1 MTSRWQWLLL
11 QLSRKLWFRASLF
24 SVLAIATALAA
35 IVLKPY
41 IPADISTQVG
51 ADAVDK
57 ILGVIAASMLAV
69 TIFSLSTM
77 VSAYIAANSNVTP
90 RAIRLLDED
99 ATAHNALGTFIGAFL
114 FSLVGII
121 ALSTGMYG
129 VQGRLVLFVVTLA
142 VIAFV
147 VMTLLHWIDHVS
159 TLGQVAETSGRIEAA
174 TSAAMRARHQRPY
187 LGGRPLLDPAREI
200 PANATPLFAERIGY
214 VQHIDMDALA
224 GLATGQADAAIYL
237 GALPGTFVDPSR
249 PLAWVGGIDH
259 NAMQDDVRAAFTIG
273 QLRSFDQDPRFGMS
287 VLSEIASRALS
298 PAVNDPGTAIDI
310 LGRAVRLL
318 SIWSVPREIADDEVR
333 YPQVHVPGVDVAE
346 LYDDLFNPI
355 ARDGAALVEVG
366 IRLQKSLRALARLGD
381 ARHVASARRHSAL
394 ALERAMLA
402 LAIDADKQVL
412 RALAAEVG
420 TPAADPQTSPASFYT
435 GPPAAGAIDVQSDPT
450 ADAPS
455 A

>member
-24 SVLAIATALAA
+24 SVLAIATALLA

-41 IPADISTQVG
+41 IPADVSTQVG

-57 ILGVIAASMLAV
+57 ILGIIAASMLAV

-90 RAIRLLDED
+90 RSIRLLDED

-159 TLGQVAETSGRIEAA
+159 TLGQVAETTERIEKSA
-174 TSAAMRARHQRPY
+174 TAAMRSRHERPY
-187 LGGRPLLDPAREI
+187 LGGRALLDPKDDI
-200 PANATPLFAERIGY
+200 PADATPLFAQRIGY
-214 VQHIDMDALA
+214 VQHIDMDALSD
-224 GLATGQADAAIYL
+224 LASAQPDTRIYL
-237 GALPGTFVDPSR
+237 AALPGTFVDPSR
-249 PLAWVGGIDH
+249 PLGWARGLAGEALH
-259 NAMQDDVRAAFTIG
+259 DDMRAAFTIG
-273 QLRSFDQDPRFGMS
+273 HLRSFDQDPRFGAS

-298 PAVNDPGTAIDI
+298 PAINDPGTAIDI
-310 LGRAVRLL
+310 LGRGVRLL
-318 SIWSVPREIADDEVR
+318 AIWSTPSEVADDIR
-333 YPQVHVPGVDVAE
+333 YPNVYVPGIDVGD
-346 LYDDLFNPI
+346 LFDDLFTPI
-355 ARDGAALVEVG
+355 ARDGAAMVEVG
-366 IRLQKSLRALARLGD
+366 IRLQKSLRALARIGD
-381 ARHVASARRHSAL
+381 ARYDANARRHSAL
-394 ALERAMLA
+394 ALERAMARLT
-402 LAIDADKQVL
+402 IEEDKQVL
-412 RALAAEVG
+412 HALAAEVG
-420 TPAADPQTSPASFYT
+420 APAPSMASAGSFYT
-435 GPPAAGAIDVQSDPT
+435 GQPAADSNDAQFGSAPDAPPA
-450 ADAPS
+450 
-455 A
+455 